1 MHHVQKEAATK
12 LDGKTSSASQ
22 ACIYNYYLYDMF
34 EVLLSTFFGLYNLF
48 VFLIS
53 SFFQNCLY
61 IYLYS
66 ARFFYSN
73 IFCLVIMNTAFV
85 YTSAAN
91 HTFIVVM
98 FKTCTVASN
107 CIMLKLY
114 LFQLYT
120 IERHVERHGC
130 L

>member
-12 LDGKTSSASQ
+12 LDGKLLQHHRHVSTTI
-22 ACIYNYYLYDMF
+22 IYIMLP
-34 EVLLSTFFGLYNLF
+34 STFFGLYNLF